1 MSPKDQK
8 LELLASVRLF
18 GKCGSK
24 EIQRLGELSD
34 VIDLPAGRVLMRQGE
49 TGQEMMIIVEGRA
62 AIEKDGQT
70 IAERGPGDVVGEM
83 ALLTEMSRRATVTL
97 MTDARL
103 LVVGHREFHALM
115 DEMPTVRAQ
124 VMEAL
129 ALALMDTETP
139 QAR

>member
-83 ALLTEMSRRATVTL
+83 ALLTEMPRRATVTL
-97 MTDARL
+97 ITNARL

-115 DEMPTVRAQ
+115 DEMPSVRAQ

-129 ALALMDTETP
+129 ALALMDAETP
-139 QAR
+139 EAR